1 MTQSGRKIARKRLRR
16 GRQIGGQE
24 MNPRVVVVSG
34 VLALSGLLMSVCI
47 HGKEQF
53 ESKYFQTSD
62 DVTLHY
68 LEAGSGPT
76 IVFVPGWTMPA
87 EIWEHQLRYFSDAF
101 RVVALDPR
109 GQGLSEKV
117 AHGYYASRRARDIR
131 ELIDHIGGEPAVV
144 AGWSLAMQEVLVMTQ
159 EQGTKGIRAVVLVDY
174 AIDFDATQMTSRYIS
189 MQTER
194 DEWMREFVR
203 AMYRNP
209 QSDEYLEGITRASLS
224 TPVNATAIMIGN
236 LILMGPTDLRPA
248 LDSLDRPALF
258 IASSQDWAVEQAR
271 MVQEGWPDI
280 HVEIIE
286 DTGHALFAD
295 KPGEFNEVLQKFIE
309 TLPEL

>member
-1 MTQSGRKIARKRLRR
+1 
-16 GRQIGGQE
+16 
-24 MNPRVVVVSG
+24 MNTRVGVVSG
-34 VLALSGLLMSVCI
+34 ILTLSGLLLSVCI

-53 ESKYFQTSD
+53 ESKYFLTSD

-101 RVVALDPR
+101 RVVAVDPR

-117 AHGYYASRRARDIR
+117 AHGYYASRRARDIG

-159 EQGTKGIRAVVLVDY
+159 ERGTKGIRAVVLVDY
-174 AIDFDATQMTSRYIS
+174 PIDFDASEMTSRFIS

-194 DEWMREFVR
+194 DEWIREFVR
-203 AMYRNP
+203 AMYLSP
-209 QSDEYLEGITRASLS
+209 QSDEYLEGITQASLS

-280 HVEIIE
+280 HVEIID
-286 DTGHALFAD
+286 DTGHALFVD
-295 KPGEFNEVLQKFIE
+295 KPGEFNEILQKFIE

>member
-1 MTQSGRKIARKRLRR
+1 
-16 GRQIGGQE
+16 
-24 MNPRVVVVSG
+24 
-34 VLALSGLLMSVCI
+34 
-47 HGKEQF
+47 
-53 ESKYFQTSD
+53 
-62 DVTLHY
+62 
-68 LEAGSGPT
+68 
-76 IVFVPGWTMPA
+76 
-87 EIWEHQLRYFSDAF
+87 
-101 RVVALDPR
+101 
-109 GQGLSEKV
+109 
-117 AHGYYASRRARDIR
+117 
-131 ELIDHIGGEPAVV
+131 
-144 AGWSLAMQEVLVMTQ
+144 
-159 EQGTKGIRAVVLVDY
+159 
-174 AIDFDATQMTSRYIS
+174 

-280 HVEIIE
+280 HVEIIQ